1 LAASLCRDPR
11 DDVVIVHARAG
22 ADKGRAKGNA
32 GTKELSVLRDA
43 NGNALA
49 AQTFTFRQLT
59 AATRNFR
66 DDCFIGEGGFGRVYQ
81 GRLDG
86 GQVTRFVG
94 VIFFCFSFV
103 S

>member
-1 LAASLCRDPR
+1 M
-11 DDVVIVHARAG
+11 
-22 ADKGRAKGNA
+22 
-32 GTKELSVLRDA
+32 KELSVLRDA
-43 NGNALA
+43 NGNALS

-66 DDCFIGEGGFGRVYQ
+66 EECFIGEGGFGRVYK

-94 VIFFCFSFV
+94 KARLDLDSYYVTEATWLYPRCH
-103 S
+103 